1 MNRVIISKRVN
12 VKWLV
17 YSNPCPLSTNETEL
31 FVGNYKTC
39 AEGKYKY
46 FRKLL
51 TNKESKPCVHC
62 TFAPYNKFNQ

>member
-12 VKWLV
+12 GKELV

-31 FVGNYKTC
+31 FVGNPKTC
-39 AEGKYKY
+39 AEGKY

-51 TNKESKPCVHC
+51 TNKEGKPCVHC
-62 TFAPYNKFNQ
+62 TFAPYNKFNP

>member
-1 MNRVIISKRVN
+1 MNRVIISKRVK

-17 YSNPCPLSTNETEL
+17 YSNHCPLSTNETEL
-31 FVGNYKTC
+31 FVGNPKTC

-51 TNKESKPCVHC
+51 TNQQGRQALLSLHVCSL
-62 TFAPYNKFNQ
+62 

>member
-12 VKWLV
+12 GKWLV

-31 FVGNYKTC
+31 FVGNPKTC
-39 AEGKYKY
+39 AEDKYKY

-51 TNKESKPCVHC
+51 TNKEGKPCVHC
-62 TFAPYNKFNQ
+62 TFDPYNKFNQ